1 MSPFAK
7 CGLAVMALAATMAPA
22 TAHDYPAKAVRILV
36 PLGAGGPAD
45 LYARFLGQHRR
56 RSNSRL

>member
-7 CGLAVMALAATMAPA
+7 CGLAVMALAATMA
-22 TAHDYPAKAVRILV
+22 TAQDYPAKAVRILV
-36 PLGAGGPAD
+36 PFGAGGPAD